1 MIHCSKIKLTLAM
14 TAALTALVGCSSPGN
29 TVTFDQLPDPAATP
43 KAKWSDAMV
52 YMNAMQI
59 SGMRDVPREMMGDAS
74 SQPAQGG
81 NSTGVLDAATYGVGA
96 VAPPSG
102 MSGGAVAGVGLGLL
116 LLGGGPTQPAQLP
129 QVVAWVPSDLAS
141 SPEEAVQVALNEFN
155 KSRAAV
161 FQKQLPQELIATA
174 YPESDSR
181 SFGGKMPKASNLVLF
196 SEEAKESPAFISA
209 PKSYGPIHIVGH
221 KVTEESII
229 NASGFRNIHGSRA
242 NTVALSASLPD
253 WFLIYVTS
261 ATRSKSDKL
270 PPAVLRSGM
279 SNYFI
284 GK

>member
-1 MIHCSKIKLTLAM
+1 MIHPSKRKLTLAL

-29 TVTFDQLPDPAATP
+29 TVTFDQLPDPATTP

-59 SGMRDVPREMMGDAS
+59 SGMRDVPREMMGNVS
-74 SQPAQGG
+74 SQPAQSG
-81 NSTGVLDAATYGVGA
+81 NSTGVLDAATYGVGTM
-96 VAPPSG
+96 APPSG

-155 KSRAAV
+155 KSKAAV
-161 FQKQLPQELIATA
+161 FKKQLPQELIATA

-270 PPAVLRSGM
+270 PPAVLRSGT